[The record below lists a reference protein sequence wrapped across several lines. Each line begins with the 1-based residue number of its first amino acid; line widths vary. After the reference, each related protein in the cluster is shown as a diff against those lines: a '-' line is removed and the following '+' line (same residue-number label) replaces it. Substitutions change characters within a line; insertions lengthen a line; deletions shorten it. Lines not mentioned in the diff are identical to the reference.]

1 MISGVTL
8 KDKHVPAGVTL
19 HGLKLRNGKFVVRA
33 YGTFDNPKGF
43 LADNAPFL
51 GTTLKQ
57 LPEILGLSEKEIWG
71 EEEPYLW
78 FAKLYPVCDSI
89 KEAVSAALELV
100 EVLAGRAAVSESY
113 KNIQRMSLFESFNEA
128 DTTQML
134 AWQENLEK
142 KIRISRFLKA
152 IDERKEVS
160 EAALSFGS
168 KGVNEKHLKELGEI
182 AKTADFSR
190 KMRIYYYLS
199 KLTEGHTSEDLE
211 NACFKYICKELYDAV
226 VSDIDCEET
235 YNIKKEEVTIQL
247 PVRVNFGGG
256 WSDTPPYCNE
266 HGGTV
271 LNAAISLNGTLPIVV
286 EVKRISKPVVVLAS
300 TDLGAEA
307 DFTDMKDLQNC
318 NDPFDTFALH
328 KAALIACGIIPREGE
343 YSLQQL
349 LDKVGGGLYLSTAV
363 RGIPKGSGLGTS
375 SMLAA
380 ACVKGIFEFIG
391 KEISENELYSRVL
404 CMEQVMST
412 GGGWQDQVGGLTPG
426 VKLVHTVPGIKQNIQ
441 VDHIVIPE
449 EAMQELKERFA
460 LIYTGQRRLARNL
473 LREIVG
479 NYIGSKKNS
488 LDVLYEIQKSA
499 ILMKFELEKGNIDAF
514 AKLLDEHWELSKRLD
529 GGCTNTC
536 IEQIFLSV
544 EDMLDAKM
552 SCGAGGGGF
561 LQVILKKG
569 YTKDDLKERIH
580 SVFQESGVAVWDC
593 ELI

>member
-1 MISGVTL
+1 M
-8 KDKHVPAGVTL
+8 
-19 HGLKLRNGKFVVRA
+19 
-33 YGTFDNPKGF
+33 
-43 LADNAPFL
+43 
-51 GTTLKQ
+51 
-57 LPEILGLSEKEIWG
+57 
-71 EEEPYLW
+71 
-78 FAKLYPVCDSI
+78 
-89 KEAVSAALELV
+89 
-100 EVLAGRAAVSESY
+100 
-113 KNIQRMSLFESFNEA
+113 
-128 DTTQML
+128 
-134 AWQENLEK
+134 
-142 KIRISRFLKA
+142 
-152 IDERKEVS
+152 
-160 EAALSFGS
+160 
-168 KGVNEKHLKELGEI
+168 
-182 AKTADFSR
+182 
-190 KMRIYYYLS
+190 
-199 KLTEGHTSEDLE
+199 
-211 NACFKYICKELYDAV
+211 
-226 VSDIDCEET
+226 
-235 YNIKKEEVTIQL
+235 TIEL

-271 LNAAISLNGTLPIVV
+271 LNAAISLNGVLPIVV
-286 EVKRISKPVVVLAS
+286 EVKRIPKPVVVLAS

-307 DFTDMKDLQNC
+307 DFTDMKELQNC

-349 LDKVGGGLYLSTAV
+349 LEKIGGGLYLSTAV

-404 CMEQVMST
+404 CMEQIMST

-426 VKLVHTVPGIKQNIQ
+426 VKLVHTTPGIKQNIQ

-449 EAMQELKERFA
+449 AAMKELQDRFV

-473 LREIVG
+473 LREVVG
-479 NYIGSKKNS
+479 GYIGSKESS
-488 LDVLYEIQKSA
+488 LEVLYEIQKSA
-499 ILMKFELEKGNIDAF
+499 LLMKFELEKGNIDAF

-536 IEQIFLSV
+536 IEQIFMSV

-552 SCGAGGGGF
+552 ICGAGGGGF
-561 LQVILKKG
+561 LQAILKKG
-569 YTKDDLKERIH
+569 YTKEDLKERIH

>member
-1 MISGVTL
+1 
-8 KDKHVPAGVTL
+8 
-19 HGLKLRNGKFVVRA
+19 
-33 YGTFDNPKGF
+33 
-43 LADNAPFL
+43 
-51 GTTLKQ
+51 
-57 LPEILGLSEKEIWG
+57 
-71 EEEPYLW
+71 
-78 FAKLYPVCDSI
+78 
-89 KEAVSAALELV
+89 
-100 EVLAGRAAVSESY
+100 
-113 KNIQRMSLFESFNEA
+113 
-128 DTTQML
+128 
-134 AWQENLEK
+134 
-142 KIRISRFLKA
+142 
-152 IDERKEVS
+152 
-160 EAALSFGS
+160 
-168 KGVNEKHLKELGEI
+168 
-182 AKTADFSR
+182 
-190 KMRIYYYLS
+190 
-199 KLTEGHTSEDLE
+199 
-211 NACFKYICKELYDAV
+211 
-226 VSDIDCEET
+226 
-235 YNIKKEEVTIQL
+235 
-247 PVRVNFGGG
+247 
-256 WSDTPPYCNE
+256 
-266 HGGTV
+266 
-271 LNAAISLNGTLPIVV
+271 
-286 EVKRISKPVVVLAS
+286 
-300 TDLGAEA
+300 
-307 DFTDMKDLQNC
+307 
-318 NDPFDTFALH
+318 
-328 KAALIACGIIPREGE
+328 
-343 YSLQQL
+343 
-349 LDKVGGGLYLSTAV
+349 
-363 RGIPKGSGLGTS
+363 
-375 SMLAA
+375 MLAA

-404 CMEQVMST
+404 CMEQIMST

-544 EDMLDAKM
+544 EDMLEAKM
-552 SCGAGGGGF
+552 ICGAGGGGF

>member
-1 MISGVTL
+1 M
-8 KDKHVPAGVTL
+8 
-19 HGLKLRNGKFVVRA
+19 
-33 YGTFDNPKGF
+33 
-43 LADNAPFL
+43 
-51 GTTLKQ
+51 
-57 LPEILGLSEKEIWG
+57 
-71 EEEPYLW
+71 
-78 FAKLYPVCDSI
+78 
-89 KEAVSAALELV
+89 SAALELV

-113 KNIQRMSLFESFNEA
+113 KNSQRMSLFESFNEA

-182 AKTADFSR
+182 AKTADFGR

-404 CMEQVMST
+404 CMEQIMST

-552 SCGAGGGGF
+552 ICGAGGGGF